1 MTLADIITAV
11 TGFADAYAIY
21 ITAGLVLGF
30 GVYVVKRLLK
40 AGR

>member
-1 MTLADIITAV
+1 MTLAEITTAV
-11 TGFADAYAIY
+11 TGFADSYAIY

-30 GVYVVKRLLK
+30 GVWLVKRLVK